1 MGVADSECQNRLLK
15 LNWQLSSLLDSLLK
29 CGVDLE
35 RGPKLR
41 DSASEYVDDWT
52 TPIKPALWQIVTSCK
67 IDVVPF
73 LASQVDIRTSG
84 ILRQM
89 FRIHRP

>member
-35 RGPKLR
+35 LVSHLK
-41 DSASEYVDDWT
+41 DSASDYLGDWAI
-52 TPIKPALWQIVTSCK
+52 PIKSALWQIVTSCK
-67 IDVVPF
+67 VDVVPL

-84 ILRQM
+84 ILRQV
-89 FRIHRP
+89 FRIHRS